1 MSGPYFNGLG
11 RKRKRKAFIIDT
23 DDERKTIFFS
33 SSTPRGGDDAH
44 TAKHSKR
51 RRITPTEAE
60 VIPKFNPED
69 RNSNV
74 KGWLHKIDQL
84 GDVYDWQNKD
94 RQFVMQIRLRGS
106 ARDWYDDLEDY
117 NLTWEEWKQTLQTAF
132 PRSTDFVDRLEE
144 MMSRTKIDTETMT
157 KYFHDKLSLLKK
169 CNIYNEDAISCI
181 IKGLPIELRANAKA
195 YQCETPEQLYYGY
208 LSSLENFKRVEAA
221 ATARKTTWRRGNA
234 TTTTSHT
241 LPKLCYACRRP
252 GHEARDCRTQL
263 HCDVCQR
270 NGHSAATCWFGAG
283 SSRQQVVK
291 APEANGAGGSTS
303 SANNARA
310 PAAGRGGPRPWQ
322 EGRVL
327 ASSSLPTAKPV

>member
-1 MSGPYFNGLG
+1 MVWG
-11 RKRKRKAFIIDT
+11 
-23 DDERKTIFFS
+23 EKTREKPRVLMPTPKKQRFFFS
-33 SSTPRGGDDAH
+33 SKPRGGDEDELYML
-44 TAKHSKR
+44 KR

-60 VIPKFNPED
+60 VILKFNPED

-84 GDVYDWQNKD
+84 GDVYGWQNKD

-117 NLTWEEWKQTLQTAF
+117 DLTWDEWKHTLQMAF

-144 MMSRTKIDTETMT
+144 MMLRTKIDTETMT

-181 IKGLPIELRANAKA
+181 IKGLPFELRANAKA

-208 LSSLENFKRVEAA
+208 LSSLENFKRIEAA
-221 ATARKTTWRRGNA
+221 ANARRTTWRRGNV
-234 TTTTSHT
+234 TTASHT

-252 GHEARDCRTQL
+252 GHEARDCRAQL

-270 NGHSAATCWFGAG
+270 NGHSAATCWFAAG
-283 SSRQQVVK
+283 SSRQQIIKVGNVLFITFDIFLDLYK
-291 APEANGAGGSTS
+291 KKVFVNGYELIAYIDTKL
-303 SANNARA
+303 NN
-310 PAAGRGGPRPWQ
+310 
-322 EGRVL
+322 L
-327 ASSSLPTAKPV
+327 TYLPLNILIK